1 MLAVRELSLARRLDS
16 VTTAFHAGEMTAICG
31 PNGAG
36 KSSLLTALA
45 GLIAADTGEVNLE
58 GTTLSAMPPQLRA
71 QAIGYL
77 PQAPEVAWD
86 ISVVTLV
93 SLGRLP
99 WRAGA
104 KADRAAVEA
113 ALTTMGLQGLR
124 RRPVTRLSGGE
135 RARALM
141 ARVLAGQPRW
151 ILADEP
157 LANLDLAHQ
166 QGLLKVLRDQAAAGV
181 GVVLVLHGLAEAINH
196 ADRALVLHRGEL
208 VADGAPEAVLDA
220 ATIRRIWGVEARWL
234 GEPGARALAIHPSL

>member
-1 MLAVRELSLARRLDS
+1 MLAVRELTLVGRLEA
-16 VTTAFHAGEMTAICG
+16 VTTAFHAGEVAAICG

-45 GLIAADTGEVNLE
+45 GLIAADGGEVTLD
-58 GTTLSAMPPQLRA
+58 GALLSAMPPQQRA

-86 ISVVTLV
+86 VSVETLV
-93 SLGRLP
+93 ALGRLP
-99 WRAGA
+99 WRNRAEV
-104 KADRAAVEA
+104 DRAAIEA
-113 ALTTMGLQGLR
+113 ALTTMELEDLR
-124 RRPVTRLSGGE
+124 KRQVNRLSGGE

-166 QGLLKVLRDQAAAGV
+166 QGLLKKLRDQAKAGV
-181 GVVLVLHGLAEAINH
+181 GVVLVLHGLAQAINH

-208 VADGAPEAVLDA
+208 VAEGAPEAVLDA
-220 ATIRRIWGVEARWL
+220 ATIRKVWGIEARWL
-234 GEPGARALAIHPSL
+234 GEPSQRALSIT